1 MDEPEIPQDLIET
14 IQQHHDLAE
23 GELIAEVERM
33 IGKITTPKVCHYTDE
48 AGLRG
53 ILESGRIWQTDIF
66 SQTDI
71 SELRHGL
78 GFANNAVAAAAE
90 QADAKNEVK
99 MFAKGFA
106 HFQTKLPQS
115 ANYFIACFGSVPND
129 LGNWIE
135 FAGDGKGYG
144 LVFDRA
150 ALVRAHVAGVVASEF
165 DRLSFPVT
173 YDDAAIDRLQ
183 QRIMTSTLPCLS
195 APRARAESIDRLVA
209 LQFMTQ
215 ASSCISILAVRA
227 ALLFKNEAFKKQSEF
242 RLMELHP
249 EPPVSSSIKTPP
261 SGKRYAEFDWRS
273 HEPAALREIIVGP
286 NADHDAAKRIA
297 SELVAKTCP
306 IQSVAVTVSDIPY
319 RH

>member
-1 MDEPEIPQDLIET
+1 
-14 IQQHHDLAE
+14 
-23 GELIAEVERM
+23 M
-33 IGKITTPKVCHYTDE
+33 IGEITTPRVCHYTDE

-53 ILESGRIWQTDIF
+53 ILESGIIWQTDIF

-78 GFANNAVAAAAE
+78 GFANNAAAVAAA
-90 QADAKNEVK
+90 QANAKNEVK

-106 HFQTKLPQS
+106 HFQTKLAQS
-115 ANYFIACFGSVPND
+115 ANYFIACFGRVPDD

-150 ALVRAHVAGVVASEF
+150 ALVRAHTAGVVADAF

-173 YDDAAIDRLQ
+173 YDDATIDRLQ
-183 QRIMTSTLPCLS
+183 RRIMTSTLPCLS
-195 APRARAESIDRLVA
+195 APRARAENLDRPIA

-215 ASSCISILAVRA
+215 ASSRISILAVRA

-242 RLMELHP
+242 RLLELHP
-249 EPPVSSSIKTPP
+249 EPPVSNSIKTHPG
-261 SGKRYAEFDWRS
+261 GKRYTEFDWRS
-273 HEPAALREIIVGP
+273 PEPAALREIIVGP
-286 NADHDAAKRIA
+286 NADHDAAQRVA
-297 SELVAKTCP
+297 NELVAKTCP
-306 IQSVAVTVSDIPY
+306 AQGVTVTVSDIPY